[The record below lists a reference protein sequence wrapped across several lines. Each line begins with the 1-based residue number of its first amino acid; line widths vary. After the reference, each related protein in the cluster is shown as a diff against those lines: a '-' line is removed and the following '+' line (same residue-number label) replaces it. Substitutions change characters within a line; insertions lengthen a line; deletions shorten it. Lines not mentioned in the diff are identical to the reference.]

1 MTELPKVKV
10 LIVEDQTIDALNAS
24 RYVESFGMSVLGIAK
39 TAEKIFSIFDKCL
52 PDIILMDINLG
63 GEETGIE
70 IGEAIVG
77 TYGIPI
83 IFTTSYSDD
92 NTIAGALAISPYGY
106 LVKPYGSASL
116 ETAMRVAIERRRIE
130 DDIRESNSRFSMAS
144 NVAKL
149 GVLEVDE
156 ASNSIF
162 INGVENLYTFPK
174 AC

>member
-83 IFTTSYSDD
+83 IFTTSY
-92 NTIAGALAISPYGY
+92 L
-106 LVKPYGSASL
+106 SL
-116 ETAMRVAIERRRIE
+116 IHI
-130 DDIRESNSRFSMAS
+130 
-144 NVAKL
+144 
-149 GVLEVDE
+149 
-156 ASNSIF
+156 
-162 INGVENLYTFPK
+162 
-174 AC
+174 